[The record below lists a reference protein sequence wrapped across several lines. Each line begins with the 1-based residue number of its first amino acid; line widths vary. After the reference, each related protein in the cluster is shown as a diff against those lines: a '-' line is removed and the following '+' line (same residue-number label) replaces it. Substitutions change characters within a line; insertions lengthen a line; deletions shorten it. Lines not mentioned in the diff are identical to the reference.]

1 MEDAVPYR
9 SFYVIKIHDFERKC
23 FCSPWRPERETVAG
37 VLLGSFAMV
46 GSQSR
51 EGNRTSFM
59 SEFTCQC
66 SHSSCWYQS
75 CVRAG
80 GCYPTV
86 VQTLVEIVFAS
97 FALVG

>member
-51 EGNRTSFM
+51 EGN
-59 SEFTCQC
+59 
-66 SHSSCWYQS
+66 
-75 CVRAG
+75 
-80 GCYPTV
+80 
-86 VQTLVEIVFAS
+86 
-97 FALVG
+97 